1 MIKRKAIAMLAVC
14 LLLSGCANTPDI
26 SGEGQDSSVVS
37 VSDSTTVSKDVV
49 SEKENETKPE
59 ELENVTSVSLEEA
72 KTDDEKKEEVKEEEP
87 KEDAKVQEVTMYADF
102 KNGCPDTFEK
112 SGDWTNGSMFNVT
125 WRKTSCTFED
135 GKMQLTIDHD
145 KKGSEI
151 PYSGA
156 ELRSKGF
163 YGYGR
168 YEVSM
173 KAIKNDGVV
182 SSFFTYT
189 GPSDNNPWDEID
201 IEILGKDTTKVQF
214 NYYTSGRGNHEKM
227 IDLGFDASED
237 FHTYAFEWRKDRI
250 DWFVDGELVYSAS
263 SNLPVTESKI
273 MMNAWCGTGVD
284 GWLKAF
290 DDSNLPITAEYE
302 WITFAPIEY

>member
-1 MIKRKAIAMLAVC
+1 MKRKKIWMIA
-14 LLLSGCANTPDI
+14 LLGSLVLSGC
-26 SGEGQDSSVVS
+26 GQDTLVPEQNV
-37 VSDSTTVSKDVV
+37 TETVAQTEESLETESMAEESKP
-49 SEKENETKPE
+49 EKESEQEETAQAEASQEEKP
-59 ELENVTSVSLEEA
+59 L
-72 KTDDEKKEEVKEEEP
+72 
-87 KEDAKVQEVTMYADF
+87 EVTMYADF
-102 KNGCPDTFEK
+102 KNGCPGTFEP

-125 WRKTSCTFED
+125 WRKTSCTYED
-135 GKMQLTIDHD
+135 EKLQLTIDHD
-145 KKGSEI
+145 PKGKDI

-156 ELRSKGF
+156 ELRSKDF

-214 NYYTSGRGNHEKM
+214 NYYTNGKGNHEKLV
-227 IDLGFDASED
+227 DLGFDASED
-237 FHTYAFEWRKDRI
+237 FHTYAFEWRKTRI
-250 DWFVDGELVYSAS
+250 DWFVDGERVHTALT
-263 SNLPVTESKI
+263 NIPKTEGRI

-284 GWLKAF
+284 GWLNAF
-290 DDSNLPITAEYE
+290 DDSNLPLTAEYQ
-302 WITFAPIEY
+302 WISFAPIEE